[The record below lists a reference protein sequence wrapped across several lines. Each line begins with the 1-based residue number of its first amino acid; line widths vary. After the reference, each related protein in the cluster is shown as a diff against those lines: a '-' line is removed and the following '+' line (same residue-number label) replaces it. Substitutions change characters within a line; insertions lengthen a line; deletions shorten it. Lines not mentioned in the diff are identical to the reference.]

1 MEGHPLRTH
10 HGSNRPPDGI
20 AAAGTTLIPL
30 WEVKGH
36 NRAVAFDRS
45 QNVGLHHLAL
55 AVDGDAA
62 LAALHE
68 RLARRDDVE
77 IGFAPEFLRAGPTR
91 HMMVHIADGLRIEF
105 IAVGA
110 PARAAGGK

>member
-1 MEGHPLRTH
+1 
-10 HGSNRPPDGI
+10 
-20 AAAGTTLIPL
+20 L
-30 WEVKGH
+30 WEVKDPS
-36 NRAVAFDRS
+36 RAVGFDRH

-62 LAALHE
+62 LSALHE

-77 IGFAPEFLRAGPTR
+77 IELAPDFLRAGPTR

-110 PARAAGGK
+110 PARAAGGN